1 VPTLKDLFYS
11 ASDGVFAIDRKQ
23 RIIYWDAGCEELFGY
38 SSHWVLGRPC
48 CDVMQGCHPVSEKN
62 MCQKDCSVAGLSVGT
77 GDAPKTF
84 PLKIKNADGRQ
95 ILVTVNIV
103 LMPSECK
110 RSWIVTHFLHRE
122 KSTSM
127 LKALE
132 YAQTKHVMPPQTA
145 AKPTEENTNLPKNRL
160 TAREQEILFLLAEGL
175 TCTCISQK
183 LSVSQTTVRNHIQ
196 HILSK
201 LCVHSRTEA
210 VAYAYRHE
218 LL

>member
-1 VPTLKDLFYS
+1 MPTLKDLFYS

-38 SSHWVLGRPC
+38 SSNWVLGRPC
-48 CDVMQGCHPVSEKN
+48 CDVMQGCHPVTEKS
-62 MCQKDCSVAGLSVGT
+62 MCHKDCCVAELSKGT
-77 GDAPKTF
+77 GHAPKTF
-84 PLKIKNADGRQ
+84 QLKINNASDKQ

-103 LMPSECK
+103 LVPSECK
-110 RSWIVTHFLHRE
+110 GDWIVTHFLHRE
-122 KSTSM
+122 KSTSV

-132 YAQTKHVMPPQTA
+132 YAQTKHIVPALTA
-145 AKPTEENTNLPKNRL
+145 AKTTEKAGGQPKLRL
-160 TAREQEILFLLAEGL
+160 TAREQEILLLLAEGL
-175 TCTCISQK
+175 TCISIAQK

-218 LL
+218 LI

>member
-1 VPTLKDLFYS
+1 MPTIKELFYS
-11 ASDGVFAIDRKQ
+11 AADGVFAIDRRQ
-23 RIIYWDAGCEELFGY
+23 RVIYWDAGCEELFGY
-38 SSHWVLGRPC
+38 SSNWVLGRPC
-48 CDVMQGCHPVSEKN
+48 CDVMQGWHPTTEKPMCHQG
-62 MCQKDCSVAGLSVGT
+62 CGVAELSKGVGEH
-77 GDAPKTF
+77 PKTF
-84 PLKIKNADGRQ
+84 QMLIKNSADKR

-110 RSWIVTHFLHRE
+110 GDWVVTHFLHRE
-122 KSTSM
+122 KSPSV

-132 YAQTKHVMPPQTA
+132 YAQKKNHMPAAVTA
-145 AKPTEENTNLPKNRL
+145 TSEAEDAAQPKQRL
-160 TAREQEILFLLAEGL
+160 TSREQEILLLLAEGL
-175 TCTCISQK
+175 TCDSISQR

-218 LL
+218 LI

>member
-1 VPTLKDLFYS
+1 MPTLKDLFYS
-11 ASDGVFAIDRKQ
+11 AADGVFAIDRKQ

-38 SSHWVLGRPC
+38 SSHWALGRPC
-48 CDVMQGCHPVSEKN
+48 CDVMQGCHPVTEMT
-62 MCQKDCSVAGLSVGT
+62 MCHKDCSIAGLSKGT

-84 PLKIKNADGRQ
+84 QLKTKNAGANS

-103 LMPSECK
+103 LVPSDCK
-110 RSWIVTHFLHRE
+110 SDWIVTHILHRE
-122 KSTSM
+122 KTTSV

-132 YAQTKHVMPPQTA
+132 FAQTKHLAPNPLTA
-145 AKPTEENTNLPKNRL
+145 KTPHEEIQPKLRL
-160 TAREQEILFLLAEGL
+160 TARERQILLLLAEGL
-175 TCTCISQK
+175 TCSSISQK

-218 LL
+218 LI